1 MRQAE
6 EIVLPAIS
14 ATKKPGAN
22 DNASGAAAI
31 LEAGAL
37 SSLIRRG
44 EIERPRRTIRF
55 IWPPEINGTLAYF
68 AQHPDVVR
76 RMKAAVHCDMVGG
89 NYSITKSVLHV
100 THAPASLP
108 GAVNTVADIF
118 AEYAISGSLKA
129 ASGAGFED
137 ALVSPE
143 GSKDSLVADITPYEM
158 GSDHDVYEEGS
169 FRIPTIYLR
178 DWPDVFIHTNNDL
191 PANIDATKMKRSTF
205 IAASSG
211 YFLARAGAREASRL
225 ADEVFARAMAAVP
238 KDRVR
243 AREVELR
250 GADGRSPQYHRS
262 FARPRRRSA
271 VVDID
276 ACSGQQEPRIEG

>member
-1 MRQAE
+1 PSAYDVVTAVIPGADAAGE
-6 EIVLPAIS
+6 EIVFSCHLCHQ
-14 ATKKPGAN
+14 KPGAN

-31 LEAGAL
+31 LEAGRAL

-68 AQHPDVVR
+68 AQHPEVVR

-100 THAPASLP
+100 THTPASLP
-108 GAVNTVADIF
+108 SAINAVGDVF

-143 GSKDSLVADITPYEM
+143 GSKDGFVADITPYEM
-158 GSDHDVYEEGS
+158 
-169 FRIPTIYLR
+169 
-178 DWPDVFIHTNNDL
+178 
-191 PANIDATKMKRSTF
+191 
-205 IAASSG
+205 
-211 YFLARAGAREASRL
+211 
-225 ADEVFARAMAAVP
+225 
-238 KDRVR
+238 
-243 AREVELR
+243 
-250 GADGRSPQYHRS
+250 
-262 FARPRRRSA
+262 
-271 VVDID
+271 
-276 ACSGQQEPRIEG
+276 